1 MNKEKIYQKLIQI
14 AIDGVTDYIVQQMFE
29 LAQQSPYLAIIL
41 AAMMVTST
49 VVFYKLNFRLLLG
62 KVHFMASR
70 YQLANEIRRAIDAY
84 SKSAITIS
92 L

>member
-29 LAQQSPYLAIIL
+29 LAQESPYLAIIL
-41 AAMMVTST
+41 AAMMVTLT

-70 YQLANEIRRAIDAY
+70 NLLANKIRRAIDAY
-84 SKSAITIS
+84 SISAIIIS